1 MGSRGRSIRL
11 RIYFLVAIP
20 LVTML
25 GLFADVAYTSVNNF
39 VNLDR
44 APSLIRTTSTPM
56 SAFMDTLQAER
67 RAAFVYQSAPTASN
81 KAVYQAA
88 IADTDSMDTSQNGPH
103 GLGYVMQAINAAG
116 TKGSAT
122 PTETAAI
129 TKLLGAVTGSPL
141 QNLRAGVSGNAIP
154 AITAFQDYTTIIDG
168 IPAVFQSEATS
179 MTNATA
185 ALQGS
190 GLIETILAREDIDQ
204 QDALL
209 AGALASGTLTVQE
222 RVGFEQAAGREQD
235 DEHLYTNTLS
245 SPEIAAFN
253 NVFNSYANG
262 AAATLDKKRLTI
274 QQGVEAGYPL
284 AALEAQGLSSTT
296 WQAINANVAA
306 ANFQGGAAAAD
317 ASLNQDQGIANS
329 AERTV
334 IITGVFGLLGLI
346 LSLILT
352 IVLAR
357 SINRRLTTL
366 RRQALLLAQ
375 EHLPAVVS
383 RLRRGE
389 SVDVDAEAAPLRV
402 GSDEIGQVGQAFDA
416 VRQTAIA
423 SAVEE
428 ARLRKGVNDVFR
440 NLARRNQS
448 LLQRQL
454 TSLDQMERKATDPEV
469 LDDLFKLDHLTTR
482 MRRHAEGLIILSGAP
497 PGRGWSAPVR
507 LIDVMRGA
515 VSEVEDYARVQ
526 VATQSRA
533 ALSGSAV
540 TDVIH
545 LLAELIENATS
556 LSPPY
561 TQVRVTGEAV
571 MNGFAIEIEDRG
583 LGLTPERL
591 AELNHRLA
599 NPPDVNPANTEQLGL
614 FVVAQ
619 LARRHGIQVTLRAS
633 PYGGTTAVALIPR
646 QLIVDDAPPAL
657 TSGENPMVEGRGGQR
672 PALPS
677 FQPAGADGGTE
688 LTAGGGHLA
697 TGNGHGSGH
706 MPATRPG
713 FTGSGGYNR
722 SIRAGGG
729 AGYGGDTTAGSPPDL
744 DNIQISG
751 GYPSGGYQ
759 PGSYPSGD
767 PQPGSYPS
775 GGYPAGGQQTGGY
788 PAGGQQTGG
797 YPAGGQQTGG
807 YPAGGQQTGGYS
819 SGGYQAGGSQL
830 GGYQSA
836 GYPQQPAPASPPAS
850 APGSAGAGSQRGRS
864 WDDVPVVTGIPVAR
878 DAAPPFDVF
887 TPISRPDDD
896 GGNAPGPGAGYRP
909 AGDARSLGGSAYPPA
924 DGRAESANGT
934 YQTAGYGTIMGD
946 GRGVAEGDEVEGL
959 PRRVRQ
965 ASLAPQLRD
974 LGPQGG
980 VPADAGVQQASAAS
994 LSDMRNTL
1002 SAMQRGWQQ
1011 GRSQSAQRDTEG
1023 NLWGLTVT
1031 IHRTSSTGSWMTWCC
1046 ACPIS
1051 SGPSTSLKTGWPSEP
1066 PAVLT
1071 GPTPST

>member
-1 MGSRGRSIRL
+1 
-11 RIYFLVAIP
+11 VAIP

-25 GLFADVAYTSVNNF
+25 GLFADVAYTSITNF

-67 RAAFVYQSAPTASN
+67 RAAFVYQSSPTAAN
-81 KAVYQAA
+81 KTVYEAA
-88 IADTDSMDTSQNGPH
+88 ISATDSMNTSQNGPH
-103 GLGYVMQAINAAG
+103 GLGYVMQAIDAPG
-116 TKGSAT
+116 TKKAASAA
-122 PTETAAI
+122 ETAAI

-141 QNLRAGVSGNAIP
+141 QNLRAGVNGNAIP
-154 AITAFQDYTTIIDG
+154 AITAFKDYTTIIDA
-168 IPAVFQSEATS
+168 IPAVFQSEAS
-179 MTNATA
+179 SLTNAVA
-185 ALQGS
+185 ATQGL
-190 GLIETILAREDIDQ
+190 GLIQTILAREEIAQ

-209 AGALASGTLTVQE
+209 AGAFASGTLTTDE
-222 RVGFEQAAGREQD
+222 RVGFEQAAGREMD
-235 DEHLYTNTLS
+235 DNLLYTNTLS
-245 SPEIAAFN
+245 GPEVTAFN
-253 NVFNSYANG
+253 NVFNTFNHG
-262 AAATLDKKRLTI
+262 AATTFNKDRAQV
-274 QQGVEAGYPL
+274 QQAVEAGFPL
-284 AALEAQGLSSTT
+284 SALEGKGVNSTT
-296 WQAINANVAA
+296 WQGINAAVES
-306 ANFQGGAAAAD
+306 ANFQAGTAAAD
-317 ASLNQDQGIANS
+317 ASLNQDQEVANS
-329 AERTV
+329 AQRTV
-334 IITGVFGLLGLI
+334 YVTGAIGLLGLI

-366 RRQALLLAQ
+366 RRQAMLLAQ
-375 EHLPAVVS
+375 EHLPSVVS

-389 SVDVDAEAAPLRV
+389 PVDVDAEAAPLRV
-402 GSDEIGQVGQAFDA
+402 GSDEIGQVARAFDA

-507 LIDVMRGA
+507 LVDVMRGA

-533 ALSGSAV
+533 AVSGSAV

-583 LGLTPERL
+583 LGLTAERL

-619 LARRHGIQVTLRAS
+619 LARRHGIQVTLRTS
-633 PYGGTTAVALIPR
+633 PYGGTTAVTLIPR
-646 QLIVDDAPPAL
+646 RLIVDDAPPAL
-657 TSGENPMVEGRGGQR
+657 TSGENPMLKSGSGRGGQR

-677 FQPAGADGGTE
+677 FQPAGTDGGSG
-688 LTAGGGHLA
+688 LAASGGFPA
-697 TGNGHGSGH
+697 TGNGNGHGGGH
-706 MPATRPG
+706 VAATRPG
-713 FTGSGGYNR
+713 FRPSGDGYSR
-722 SIRAGGG
+722 GGRPG
-729 AGYGGDTTAGSPPDL
+729 GGYGGDTTAGSPPDL
-744 DNIQISG
+744 DNIAISGGSPTGGYQSGSYQSGSYQASGQQAGGYQPSGPQPGG
-751 GYPSGGYQ
+751 GYPSGGY
-759 PGSYPSGD
+759 
-767 PQPGSYPS
+767 PQPGTPV
-775 GGYPAGGQQTGGY
+775 
-788 PAGGQQTGG
+788 
-797 YPAGGQQTGG
+797 
-807 YPAGGQQTGGYS
+807 
-819 SGGYQAGGSQL
+819 
-830 GGYQSA
+830 
-836 GYPQQPAPASPPAS
+836 PPATS
-850 APGSAGAGSQRGRS
+850 SPGSPGADPRRGRYS
-864 WDDVPVVTGIPVAR
+864 DEVPVVTGIPVAKE
-878 DAAPPFDVF
+878 AAPPFDVF
-887 TPISRPDDD
+887 TPVSRPGEDV
-896 GGNAPGPGAGYRP
+896 GNAPGSSGGHETAGGAFTRGAAYPPGAGSP
-909 AGDARSLGGSAYPPA
+909 
-924 DGRAESANGT
+924 ESANGT
-934 YQTAGYGTIMGD
+934 YQAARYENMVGD
-946 GRGVAEGDEVEGL
+946 GSGVVEAGEREGL

-980 VPADAGVQQASAAS
+980 GPADTGVSQASAAS
-994 LSDMRNTL
+994 LADMRNTL

-1011 GRSQSAQRDTEG
+1011 GRSQSTQRDTEG
-1023 NLWGLTVT
+1023 N
-1031 IHRTSSTGSWMTWCC
+1031 
-1046 ACPIS
+1046 
-1051 SGPSTSLKTGWPSEP
+1051 
-1066 PAVLT
+1066 
-1071 GPTPST
+1071 

>member
-25 GLFADVAYTSVNNF
+25 ALFADVAYTSITNY

-56 SAFMDTLQAER
+56 SYFMDTLQAER
-67 RAAFVYQSAPTASN
+67 RAAFVYQSAPTAAS
-81 KAVYQAA
+81 KSVYETTIAA
-88 IADTDSMDTSQNGPH
+88 TDSTDTGQDGPH
-103 GLGYVMQAINAAG
+103 GVGYLMQAIEAPA
-116 TKGSAT
+116 TKQSAT
-122 PTETAAI
+122 SAETAAI
-129 TKLLGAVTGSPL
+129 TKLLTAVTGPQL
-141 QNLRAGVSGNAIP
+141 EGLRAGVMAGSIQ
-154 AITAFQDYTTIIDG
+154 AITAFTDYTTLIDS
-168 IPAVFQSEATS
+168 IPGVFQAEASS

-185 ALQGS
+185 ATQGM
-190 GLIETILAREDIDQ
+190 GLIETILAREDISE

-209 AGALASGTLTVQE
+209 AGALASGTLTTDE
-222 RVGFEQAAGREQD
+222 RVGFERAAGREQD
-235 DEHLYTNTLS
+235 DDTLYANTLDS
-245 SPEIAAFN
+245 TEVTAFTTG
-253 NVFNSYANG
+253 FNSYDNG
-262 AAATLDKKRLTI
+262 AAVTFDKLRT
-274 QQGVEAGYPL
+274 QVQEGVEAGYPL
-284 AALEAQGLSSTT
+284 SALEEKGLNSTT
-296 WQAINANVAA
+296 WQEITSTVAG
-306 ANFQGGAAAAD
+306 ANFQAGTDAAN
-317 ASLNQDQGIANS
+317 ASLSDDQQVADN

-334 IITGVFGLLGLI
+334 YITAILGAIGLI
-346 LSLILT
+346 LSLIFT

-375 EHLPAVVS
+375 EHLPSVVS

-389 SVDVDAEAAPLRV
+389 SVDVDSEAAPLRV
-402 GSDEIGQVGQAFDA
+402 GNDEIGQVGQAFDA

-591 AELNHRLA
+591 GELNHRLA

-619 LARRHGIQVTLRAS
+619 LARRHGIQVTLRPS
-633 PYGGTTAVALIPR
+633 PYGGTTAVTLISR
-646 QLIVDDAPPAL
+646 RLIVDDAPAAL
-657 TSGENPMVEGRGGQR
+657 TSGENPALKAAPSREGQR

-677 FQPAGADGGTE
+677 FQPDGTDGGSG
-688 LTAGGGHLA
+688 LAASGGFPA
-697 TGNGHGSGH
+697 AGNGHGNGH
-706 MPATRPG
+706 APASRPG
-713 FTGSGGYNR
+713 YQPSGDNR
-722 SIRAGGG
+722 GRGLATG
-729 AGYGGDTTAGSPPDL
+729 AGYGNGMAAAAAPDL
-744 DNIQISG
+744 DSISIGGYPADGYQSGSYPSPGFQPG
-751 GYPSGGYQ
+751 GYPSAGQQAGGYQ
-759 PGSYPSGD
+759 AGG
-767 PQPGSYPS
+767 PQP
-775 GGYPAGGQQTGGY
+775 
-788 PAGGQQTGG
+788 
-797 YPAGGQQTGG
+797 
-807 YPAGGQQTGGYS
+807 GGYS
-819 SGGYQAGGSQL
+819 SGGY
-830 GGYQSA
+830 
-836 GYPQQPAPASPPAS
+836 PQGTPASS
-850 APGSAGAGSQRGRS
+850 PGMAGADPRRGRYS
-864 WDDVPVVTGIPVAR
+864 DEVPVVTGVPVAK

-887 TPISRPDDD
+887 TPISRPEDA
-896 GGNAPGPGAGYRP
+896 GLMPGPGGGQDLAGSPYTR
-909 AGDARSLGGSAYPPA
+909 GGPAYPPGNA
-924 DGRAESANGT
+924 SPESANGT
-934 YQTAGYGTIMGD
+934 YQTAGYGNIVGD
-946 GRGVAEGDEVEGL
+946 GRGVAEPAEDEGL

-974 LGPQGG
+974 HGSPSSG
-980 VPADAGVQQASAAS
+980 PADAAAPAASAAS
-994 LSDMRNTL
+994 LTDMRNTL

-1023 NLWGLTVT
+1023 N
-1031 IHRTSSTGSWMTWCC
+1031 
-1046 ACPIS
+1046 
-1051 SGPSTSLKTGWPSEP
+1051 
-1066 PAVLT
+1066 
-1071 GPTPST
+1071 

>member
-1 MGSRGRSIRL
+1 M
-11 RIYFLVAIP
+11 AIP

-25 GLFADVAYTSVNNF
+25 GLFADVAYTSVENF

-67 RAAFVYQSAPTASN
+67 RAAFVYQSAPTATN
-81 KAVYQAA
+81 KTTYQAA
-88 IADTDSMDTSQNGPH
+88 ISNTDSMNASPNGPF
-103 GLGYVMQAINAAG
+103 GLGYVMAAINAAG

-122 PTETAAI
+122 PAETAAI

-141 QNLRAGVSGNAIP
+141 QNLRAGVNGNAIP

-168 IPAVFQSEATS
+168 IPAVFQSEASS

-235 DEHLYTNTLS
+235 DEALYTKTLS
-245 SPEIAAFN
+245 GPENAAFN
-253 NVFNSYANG
+253 NTFNSYANG

-274 QQGVEAGYPL
+274 QQGVEAGLPL
-284 AALEAQGLSSTT
+284 AALQAQGLNSTT

-306 ANFQGGAAAAD
+306 ANFQGGTAAAN

-334 IITGVFGLLGLI
+334 IITGVFGFLGLI

-375 EHLPAVVS
+375 EHLPSVVS

-389 SVDVDAEAAPLRV
+389 PVDADAEAAPLRV
-402 GSDEIGQVGQAFDA
+402 GNDEIGQVGQAFDA

-428 ARLRKGVNDVFR
+428 ARLRQGVNDVFR

-583 LGLTPERL
+583 LGLTPDRL

-619 LARRHGIQVTLRAS
+619 LARRHGIHVTLRPS

-646 QLIVDDAPPAL
+646 QLIVDDTPAAL
-657 TSGENPMVEGRGGQR
+657 TSGENPMVKGRSQR

-677 FQPAGADGGTE
+677 FQPAGADGGTG
-688 LTAGGGHLA
+688 LAPGGGHLA
-697 TGNGHGSGH
+697 TGNGNGNGSAH

-713 FTGSGGYNR
+713 FTASGTGAPR
-722 SIRAGGG
+722 GIRA
-729 AGYGGDTTAGSPPDL
+729 AGPAGLGSDATAGSPPDL
-744 DNIQISG
+744 DSIQISG
-751 GYPSGGYQ
+751 NYSSGGYQ
-759 PGSYPSGD
+759 S
-767 PQPGSYPS
+767 GSYPS
-775 GGYPAGGQQTGGY
+775 GGYQSGGYPMGAQQSGGY
-788 PAGGQQTGG
+788 PASGWQSGG
-797 YPAGGQQTGG
+797 YPASGPQSG
-807 YPAGGQQTGGYS
+807 
-819 SGGYQAGGSQL
+819 GGYQP
-830 GGYQSA
+830 GGYQ
-836 GYPQQPAPASPPAS
+836 PPPAPA
-850 APGSAGAGSQRGRS
+850 APGRAEAGSRRERYAE
-864 WDDVPVVTGIPVAR
+864 DVPVVTGIPVAK

-887 TPISRPDDD
+887 TPISRPGEE
-896 GGNAPGPGAGYRP
+896 GGGHAPGAG
-909 AGDARSLGGSAYPPA
+909 GGHASADDPYTGGNPTYPPR
-924 DGRAESANGT
+924 DSRPESANGT
-934 YQTAGYGTIMGD
+934 FQTAGYGTIMGD
-946 GRGVAEGDEVEGL
+946 GRGVAEGGDELAGL

-974 LGPQGG
+974 AGPQDASPEDPG
-980 VPADAGVQQASAAS
+980 VPPASAAS

-1023 NLWGLTVT
+1023 N
-1031 IHRTSSTGSWMTWCC
+1031 
-1046 ACPIS
+1046 
-1051 SGPSTSLKTGWPSEP
+1051 
-1066 PAVLT
+1066 
-1071 GPTPST
+1071 